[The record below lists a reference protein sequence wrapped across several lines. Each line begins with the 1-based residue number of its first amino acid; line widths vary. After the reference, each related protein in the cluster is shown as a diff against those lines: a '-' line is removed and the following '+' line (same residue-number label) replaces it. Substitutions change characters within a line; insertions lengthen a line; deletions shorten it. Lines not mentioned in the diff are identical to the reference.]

1 MKDQAYELRN
11 RMQMYEGVQQ
21 SVRVAVV
28 GPCEN
33 DIRAFEQLLEGEI
46 ERRRPPVQISFNE
59 ALPQRASVLFL
70 FSGTD
75 PAEITTLYEWLK
87 KHRSELPAVCFVIV
101 NSESDESKSKRA
113 IQNLVNTSAAF
124 LQLPITYI
132 GHWSDKESVLNQ
144 CITILIQ
151 HKEDRDERPH
161 R

>member
-21 SVRVAVV
+21 SVRVATV
-28 GPCEN
+28 GASEQ
-33 DIRAFEQLLEGEI
+33 DTRVFEQLLEGEI
-46 ERRRPPVQISFNE
+46 ETRRPHVQISFSQ
-59 ALPQRASVLFL
+59 ALPHHASVLFL
-70 FSGTD
+70 ISRTD
-75 PAEITTLYEWLK
+75 PSDITTLYEWLK
-87 KHRSELPAVCFVIV
+87 KHRSELPAACFVIV
-101 NSESDESKSKRA
+101 NSESDESKSTRA

-124 LQLPITYI
+124 LQLSITYI
-132 GHWSDKESVLNQ
+132 GLLSDKESLLNQ